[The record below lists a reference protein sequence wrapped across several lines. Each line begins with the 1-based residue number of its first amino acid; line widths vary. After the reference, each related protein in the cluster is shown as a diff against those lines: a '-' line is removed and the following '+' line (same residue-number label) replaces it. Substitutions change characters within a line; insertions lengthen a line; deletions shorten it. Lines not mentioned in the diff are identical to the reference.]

1 MPPGDRGISGER
13 QGCGSEP
20 MVLTSHPIAE
30 GFTKATGVGAPGVA
44 EPVGVQPGPFPG
56 PEWVALGLA
65 ILASVVAGWL
75 ASACATVFRKT
86 AQLHPSRVRARQSAT
101 TRSTRPQRQSA

>member
-1 MPPGDRGISGER
+1 MPPGDRGISGEG
-13 QGCGSEP
+13 QGFGSEP

-65 ILASVVAGWL
+65 ILASVVAGSL
-75 ASACATVFRKT
+75 AAACVTVFRKT
-86 AQLHPSRVRARQSAT
+86 VQVHPSRLRARRSAI
-101 TRSTRPQRQSA
+101 TRSADAQRQSA

>member
-1 MPPGDRGISGER
+1 MLRRDPAMSGAES
-13 QGCGSEP
+13 GSASEP
-20 MVLTSHPIAE
+20 ISLVSHPVTE

-44 EPVGVQPGPFPG
+44 EPFGVQPGPFPG

-65 ILASVVAGWL
+65 ILASVVAGSL
-75 ASACATVFRKT
+75 AAACATVFRKT

-101 TRSTRPQRQSA
+101 TRSTKPQRQSA

>member
-1 MPPGDRGISGER
+1 MLRRDPTMSGAES
-13 QGCGSEP
+13 GSASEP
-20 MVLTSHPIAE
+20 MALVSHPVTE

-65 ILASVVAGWL
+65 ILASVVAGSL
-75 ASACATVFRKT
+75 ASACATVFRIT